1 MKTAIKLFA
10 SLTIILGLAITT
22 FGQQNASATITGL
35 ANVATQVTVAGG
47 GSLEFGNV
55 TPGNVK
61 TVSNSG
67 VVGPGIIGG
76 TTEAAGKF
84 TVSKGVNTQV
94 TLAFTLPSNL
104 TSGSANLPISFADY
118 SSTKCAR
125 IAKTSQT
132 DVPFTPSAGITVANL
147 GSTVW
152 AFASN
157 SFDVYIGGTVTPDGA
172 QTAGAYT
179 GNITLTATYN

>member
-1 MKTAIKLFA
+1 MKNTIKFFA
-10 SLTIILGLAITT
+10 TLTIVLGLAVTT

-61 TVSNSG
+61 SVSNAG

-104 TSGSANLPISFADY
+104 TSGSATLPISFADFG
-118 SSTKCAR
+118 TNKCAR
-125 IAKTSQT
+125 IAKASQT
-132 DVPFTPSAGITVANL
+132 DIHFTPSAGITAANL
-147 GSTVW
+147 GATAW

-157 SFDVYIGGTVTPDGA
+157 SFDVYIGGTVTPGGA